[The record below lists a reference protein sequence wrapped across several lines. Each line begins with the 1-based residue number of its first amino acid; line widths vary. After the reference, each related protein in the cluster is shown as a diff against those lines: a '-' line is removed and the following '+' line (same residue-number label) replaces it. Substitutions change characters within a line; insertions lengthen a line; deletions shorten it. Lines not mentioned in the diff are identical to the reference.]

1 MSNSIKKKWQIALI
15 NSYKDADSIIKRLN
29 IDKKEFENLKVKNNL
44 SKTFPTL
51 APKSFVKNI
60 QKNNLYDPLLLQIL
74 PASLEKDVQ
83 PPSYS
88 QDPLDEKKYSPIP
101 GLIHK
106 YKSRVLIIN
115 STRCAINC
123 RYCFR
128 RNFPYKDHK
137 ISKDNWDKICQY
149 IRTKPDIKEVIFSGG
164 DPLLMTDAQL
174 KSRMDDISL
183 IPNIKTIRFHSRI
196 PIVLPERID
205 SDFINLLNGFYK
217 NFYKKHNNLINIIIV
232 IHCNHPNELTSEIKD
247 IILKLKKINII
258 IYNQAVLLKGVNDS
272 SEVQIALWEKG
283 YSMGIL
289 PYYLH
294 LLDPVAGAAHF
305 EVSKDKAKAI
315 LKEIQAELPGY
326 MVPKLAQEIPGMKSK
341 QTL

>member
-1 MSNSIKKKWQIALI
+1 MPNSTKKKWQIALI
-15 NSYKDADSIIKRLN
+15 NSYKDNSSLIEELQLKQDTINKKDIEIISN
-29 IDKKEFENLKVKNNL
+29 KK
-44 SKTFPTL
+44 FPTL

-60 QKNNLYDPLLLQIL
+60 QKNNINDPLLKQIL
-74 PASLEKDVQ
+74 PISLENNPQ
-83 PPSYS
+83 PPEYI
-88 QDPLDEKKYSPIP
+88 QDPLNEKKYSPTP

-115 STRCAINC
+115 STQCAINC

-128 RNFPYKDHK
+128 RNFPYSDHK
-137 ISKDNWDKICQY
+137 ISKENWIKICKY
-149 IRTKPDIKEVIFSGG
+149 ISTKPEINEVVFSGG
-164 DPLLMTDAQL
+164 DPLLMSDEQL
-174 KSRMDDISL
+174 KSRMDDIAR
-183 IPNIKTIRFHSRI
+183 IPNIKTIRFHTRI

-205 SDFINLLNGFYK
+205 ADFLKLLDCFYK
-217 NFYKKHNNLINIIIV
+217 EHSNKLINIIMV
-232 IHCNHPNELTSEIKD
+232 IHCNHPNELSNEIKEV
-247 IILKLKKINII
+247 ILKLKKINII

-272 SEVQIALWEKG
+272 PEVQIALWEKG
-283 YSMGIL
+283 YNMGIL

-305 EVSKDKAKAI
+305 EVSKDVAKSI
-315 LKEIQAELPGY
+315 LKEVQAELPGY